1 MMLTAIVSLIS
12 MMVLVANQVYSARI
26 VIELHKER
34 VLLLNL
40 SNQLLQMRRSEKDFM
55 MRLDPV
61 YLSKV
66 SDNSNAF
73 NEKIG
78 QVFNIAAMHDLPTS
92 YAATI
97 SQEVTRY
104 SNLLKEMAD
113 VLTFIGTANETG
125 HLKKLANTA
134 EHLSSEFELV
144 KNEQLQLLL
153 FKLRLSEKQFFQ
165 SKNAE
170 VKTEHQALAKRLA
183 QELNLADIINKQ
195 ALLDNLNTYLS
206 CFNTIATAYNKLGYD
221 HNSGLQKQFRES
233 AHKVENGLNELN
245 QLLTPVIKQKE
256 DNVNLV
262 SSSILLINLLI
273 LVLAIAKNFH
283 QLRRAFKSFDKFFQ
297 ASKHEKT
304 LLDVQEVTFE
314 EFKQLAL
321 VANEMIEERFRTE
334 DELKQAKDELTQTN
348 AQLSQANKELEE
360 FASLDPLT
368 KIANRRQLDQ
378 TRKKEWMRG
387 IREQQEYSVVLI
399 DVDYFKAYN
408 DNYGHQCGDE
418 ALVNVAKALV
428 RSIKRPADLVARYG
442 GEEFA
447 VVLPNTNAKAAAKLA
462 EQMLLNVEQLA
473 IEHKFSDVT
482 DHVTVSAG
490 VACAMPSID
499 EQPSSLFAKA
509 DKALYQAKARGR
521 NQVVICEV

>member
-1 MMLTAIVSLIS
+1 MMLTAVVSLLS
-12 MMVLVANQVYSARI
+12 MIVLVANQIYSSRI

-55 MRLDPV
+55 ARLDPV
-61 YLSKV
+61 YLAKVAESSK
-66 SDNSNAF
+66 AF
-73 NEKIG
+73 NQKID
-78 QVFNIAAMHDLPTS
+78 QVFHIAAIHDLPTS
-92 YAATI
+92 YADTI
-97 SQEVTRY
+97 SEQVTRY
-104 SNLLKEMAD
+104 SSLLNEMAEL
-113 VLTFIGTANETG
+113 LTFIGSSNKSG
-125 HLKKLANTA
+125 HLHKLANTA
-134 EHLSSEFELV
+134 EQLSAQLALEQ
-144 KNEQLQLLL
+144 NERQQITLLQL
-153 FKLRLSEKQFFQ
+153 RLAEKQFWQ
-165 SKNAE
+165 NKHSDTLLQHQQLAE
-170 VKTEHQALAKRLA
+170 LLSQQITNSESEH
-183 QELNLADIINKQ
+183 KQ
-195 ALLDNLNTYLS
+195 ALLADLQTYLT
-206 CFNTIATAYNKLGYD
+206 CFNALVNAYNQLGYD

-233 AHKVENGLNELN
+233 AHKVENGLSELN
-245 QLLTPVIKQKE
+245 QLLTPVIRQKE
-256 DNVNLV
+256 HNVNLV
-262 SSSILLINLLI
+262 SSSILLLNLLI
-273 LVLAIAKNFH
+273 LIFAIAKNFH
-283 QLRRAFKSFDKFFQ
+283 QLRRAFKSFDQFFQ
-297 ASKHEKT
+297 ESKHEKT

-334 DELKQAKDELTQTN
+334 DELKQAKDKLTQTN
-348 AQLSQANKELEE
+348 EQLSKANKELEE

-428 RSIKRPADLVARYG
+428 RSTKRPTDLVARYG

-447 VVLPNTNAKAAAKLA
+447 VVLPNTNAKAAAVLA
-462 EQMLLNVEQLA
+462 EQMLRNVEQLA
-473 IEHKFSDVT
+473 IEHDFSAVT

-490 VACAMPSID
+490 VASAMPSID
-499 EQPSSLFAKA
+499 EQPSALFAKA
-509 DKALYQAKARGR
+509 DKALYQAKEQGR
-521 NQVVICEV
+521 NQVVISEG